1 MIKMSQIDFQRWKWN
16 VITSNTLN
24 NPWICHLDTIVVF
37 GFPSETFLV
46 LISTKLQKTVLLIIA
61 FIHNNYKMLWL
72 SMSNN
77 FSNYSEYYNVPAV

>member
-24 NPWICHLDTIVVF
+24 NPWIGHLDTMVVF
-37 GFPSETFLV
+37 GFPSETLLF

-61 FIHNNYKMLWL
+61 FIYNNYKMEWL